1 MIWIHFNVA
10 GRNVFKT
17 NTNYKYDFKWFLE
30 WKQIIYPSLKGN
42 MLEYNMRQSGSLF
55 HYWLTEQACSIHK
68 FRVGTNGSE
77 VSVGTGEGLV
87 AGDGLLA
94 EKREPSL
101 SDDGRLTW
109 DWTLH
114 CFDRISSADSA
125 VITSAVFAN
134 VETPL
139 CKLDEDPGELA
150 VRLFNMSGWNS
161 GCRRA
166 CLLRWSLLINR
177 LSQIGHTNFFSPEN
191 A

>member
-1 MIWIHFNVA
+1 MF
-10 GRNVFKT
+10 
-17 NTNYKYDFKWFLE
+17 
-30 WKQIIYPSLKGN
+30 
-42 MLEYNMRQSGSLF
+42 
-55 HYWLTEQACSIHK
+55 
-68 FRVGTNGSE
+68 GTNGSE
-77 VSVGTGEGLV
+77 LSVGTGEGLV

-114 CFDRISSADSA
+114 CSDRISSADSA
-125 VITSAVFAN
+125 VMTSAVFAN

-139 CKLDEDPGELA
+139 CTLDEDPGELA

-166 CLLRWSLLINR
+166 CLFRWSLLINR
-177 LSQIGHTNFFSPEN
+177 LSQIGHTNFFSPGN
-191 A
+191 ADLMLIVTLQCPPFDSYRIFKRKLIWTSFSLKFN